1 MKLNLK
7 TVLLLFVIN
16 ISFQFVGYNQGTTTD
31 PFEIYTQDKNN
42 KILIVPF
49 ESKMYASSIDKEI
62 ALANNIEYKEVKES
76 LKKSVSEQILLSLSQ
91 KTPAVSLAHH
101 QDSSNKMLNYIYSSI
116 GFKYD
121 LIKSKDTV
129 KTEAT
134 KKELIKDKL
143 NKFVNQIQAEI
154 PTEKK
159 EYNRGKIHQGEI
171 QTSHHYADR
180 FMNVVINNPNLLSDL
195 QLNYQTNYFIFVNE
209 FHIGQSYMK
218 KEDQYNSYRQ
228 LNIHYTVLNK
238 RGKEVDAGVA
248 ATEMPADVH
257 NLNKIE
263 KIYLSQL
270 AEDLCAFVPDPVL
283 EKNTVKKEAED
294 SKKAKSQRKVIH
306 GLVSE

>member
-1 MKLNLK
+1 MKFDYNTSLLPMVLFIVIPIMGFTQEN
-7 TVLLLFVIN
+7 TV
-16 ISFQFVGYNQGTTTD
+16 D

-62 ALANNIEYKEVKES
+62 ALANNMQYVEVKEAI
-76 LKKSVSEQILLSLSQ
+76 KKSVSEQILLSLSQ

-101 QDSSNKMLNYIYSSI
+101 QDSANKMLNYIYNSI

-121 LIKSKDTV
+121 LVKTKDTV
-129 KTEAT
+129 KTQPT

-143 NKFVNQIQAEI
+143 NKFVNQIQAEV
-154 PTEKK
+154 PSEKK
-159 EYNRGKIHQGEI
+159 EYNRATIHQGEI
-171 QTSHHYADR
+171 LTSNHYADR

-209 FHIGQSYMK
+209 FHIGQSYRRK
-218 KEDQYNSYRQ
+218 DDYYKSYRK
-228 LNIHYTVLNK
+228 LNVHYTVLNK
-238 RGKEVDAGVA
+238 KGKEVDAGVA
-248 ATEMPADVH
+248 ETEMPADVH

-270 AEDLCAFVPDPVL
+270 AEDLCAFIPDPVL
-283 EKNTVKKEAED
+283 EKNTVKKESED
-294 SKKAKSQRKVIH
+294 SKRAKSQRKVIH
-306 GLVSE
+306 GLISE

>member
-1 MKLNLK
+1 MKFI
-7 TVLLLFVIN
+7 TGFFPLLIVFYIMFSCIGFAQEN
-16 ISFQFVGYNQGTTTD
+16 TTD

-62 ALANNIEYKEVKES
+62 ALANNIKYVEVKEAI
-76 LKKSVSEQILLSLSQ
+76 KKSVSEQILLSLSQ
-91 KTPAVSLAHH
+91 KTPAISLAHH
-101 QDSSNKMLNYIYSSI
+101 QDSANKMLNYIYNSI

-121 LIKSKDTV
+121 LVKSKDTV
-129 KTEAT
+129 DAQPT

-143 NKFVNQIQAEI
+143 NKFVNQIQTEI
-154 PTEKK
+154 PSEKK
-159 EYNRGKIHQGEI
+159 KYDRGTIHHGEI
-171 QTSHHYADR
+171 QTSNHYADR

-209 FHIGQSYMK
+209 FHIGQSYRK
-218 KEDQYNSYRQ
+218 KDNYYKSYRK
-228 LNIHYTVLNK
+228 LNVHYTVLNK
-238 RGKEVDAGVA
+238 KGKEVDAGVA
-248 ATEMPADVH
+248 ETEMPADIH

-263 KIYLSQL
+263 KIYISQL
-270 AEDLCAFVPDPVL
+270 AEDLCAFIPDPVL

>member
-1 MKLNLK
+1 MKLDVI
-7 TVLLLFVIN
+7 TFLFFLILYIIFPFKGVTQEN
-16 ISFQFVGYNQGTTTD
+16 STD
-31 PFEIYTQDKNN
+31 PFEIYTQDKDN

-62 ALANNIEYKEVKES
+62 AIANNMQYIEVKEAI
-76 LKKSVSEQILLSLSQ
+76 KKSVSEQILLSLSQ

-101 QDSSNKMLNYIYSSI
+101 QDSANKMLNYIYNSI

-121 LIKSKDTV
+121 LVKTKDTV
-129 KTEAT
+129 QTQPS

-154 PTEKK
+154 PSEKK
-159 EYNRGKIHQGEI
+159 EYDRGTIHQGEVL
-171 QTSHHYADR
+171 TSNHYADR

-209 FHIGQSYMK
+209 FHIGR
-218 KEDQYNSYRQ
+218 SYRKKDNYYKSYRK
-228 LNIHYTVLNK
+228 LNVHYTVLNK
-238 RGKEVDAGVA
+238 KGKEVDAGVA
-248 ATEMPADVH
+248 ETEMPADIH

-294 SKKAKSQRKVIH
+294 SKKAKSQRKVIQ
-306 GLVSE
+306 GLISE

>member
-1 MKLNLK
+1 MKFN
-7 TVLLLFVIN
+7 TSSFPFIIVFYVVFHC
-16 ISFQFVGYNQGTTTD
+16 ISFAQENNTD

-62 ALANNIEYKEVKES
+62 ALANNIKYEEVKEA

-101 QDSSNKMLNYIYSSI
+101 QDSTNKMLNYIYNSI

-121 LIKSKDTV
+121 LVKSRDTV
-129 KTEAT
+129 KTQLT

-143 NKFVNQIQAEI
+143 NKFVNQIQKETTAEN
-154 PTEKK
+154 KK
-159 EYNRGKIHQGEI
+159 YERGTINQGEI
-171 QTSHHYADR
+171 QTSNHYADR

-209 FHIGQSYMK
+209 FHIGQSYRK
-218 KEDQYNSYRQ
+218 KDNYYKSFRR
-228 LNIHYTVLNK
+228 LNVHYTVLNK
-238 RGKEVDAGVA
+238 KGKEVDAGVA
-248 ATEMPADVH
+248 ETEMPADIH

-270 AEDLCAFVPDPVL
+270 AEDLCNFIPDPEL

-294 SKKAKSQRKVIH
+294 SKKAKSQRRIIH
-306 GLVSE
+306 GLISE